1 MLDAHSVRTRGL
13 WTVAPLAGPATRLW
27 ILAAALVVRA
37 LESVALRRRIHRDRQ
52 HLLQLDDRL
61 LADVG
66 LSRHALDAALRRPRR
81 RGGAR

>member
-1 MLDAHSVRTRGL
+1 MLDAHSLPTRGL
-13 WTVAPLAGPATRLW
+13 SMVAPFAGPATRLW
-27 ILAAALVVRA
+27 MLAAALVARA
-37 LESVALRRRIHRDRQ
+37 VESVALRRRIHRDRQ

-66 LSRHALDAALRRPRR
+66 LSRQALDAALRRPWR